1 MSLRAS
7 SPASSRTA
15 VALDWLRKASSVTAG
30 SSCTGS
36 SRKRNA
42 SAINRLLERI
52 DANAAIGVEETLAR
66 LAVRLIDLR
75 RFFDRVHDA
84 VFVEP
89 RSRYLSETRILGRSE
104 EHTSE
109 LQSLMR
115 ISYAVFC

>member
-1 MSLRAS
+1 MSINAIRSRYGTSLRAS

-36 SRKRNA
+36 SRKRSE
-42 SAINRLLERI
+42 SAIDRLLERI
-52 DANAAIGVEETLAR
+52 DADAAIGVEETL
-66 LAVRLIDLR
+66 
-75 RFFDRVHDA
+75 
-84 VFVEP
+84 
-89 RSRYLSETRILGRSE
+89 RSE

-115 ISYAVFC
+115 ISYAVLCLKKKQ